1 MKFKWDFSELVNFG
15 NRLGDTEAFARYQED
30 ICKEIAD
37 ILRKM
42 LLAHTPVKTGK
53 LKAGWGGDNAAYK
66 VKRKGSVFEV
76 TLENKVEYARWVNDG
91 HRSFNQFGGPYFVQ
105 NRTPKIAPEY
115 NTIDDD
121 TYVFG
126 HFFVEISVYKVENS
140 KELEK
145 ILYQQLENWFRW
157 CLNGK

>member
-1 MKFKWDFSELVNFG
+1 MKLKWDVRELTNFG
-15 NRLGDTEAFARYQED
+15 NRIGDFEKFLSYQENV
-30 ICKEIAD
+30 CKEIAD
-37 ILRKM
+37 VLRKM
-42 LLAHTPVKTGK
+42 LKANTPVLTGK
-53 LKAGWGGDNAAYK
+53 LKAGWGNDKTSYK
-66 VKRKGSVFEV
+66 VKRKGTVFEV
-76 TLENKVEYARWVNDG
+76 ALENKVEYARWVNDG

-115 NTIDDD
+115 NTIDDG

-140 KELEK
+140 KELEN
-145 ILYQQLENWFRW
+145 ILYQELEKWFRW